1 MTTIELNAMRCELA
15 REILNVES
23 GEILQKLQ
31 LYFKRLKEEQS
42 SDAYG
47 KTESSTMSVA
57 EEDVPYRAKAEIL
70 AGVEKSFEELKLYQ
84 EGKLQF
90 KSLEEMLNDHL
101 R

>member
-42 SDAYG
+42 SGAYG

-57 EEDVPYRAKAEIL
+57 EDDVPYRTKTEIL

-90 KSLEEMLNDHL
+90 KSLEEVLDEL
-101 R
+101 PD

>member
-42 SDAYG
+42 SGAYG
-47 KTESSTMSVA
+47 TTESSTMSVA
-57 EEDVPYRAKAEIL
+57 E
-70 AGVEKSFEELKLYQ
+70 
-84 EGKLQF
+84 
-90 KSLEEMLNDHL
+90 
-101 R
+101 